1 MTNNWFDIEIVTTT
15 KKKWNISI
23 IIIFPLLIILSILTF
38 HTKYYFLFL
47 IWIVIACGFLVYDFI
62 HSKSLIEL
70 STKLLFKD
78 DCFNIV
84 IEDNNFNLEIK
95 KEDVTNIKFDKK
107 TNHVVILKKD
117 KVLYEFNVKAK
128 TLDELIDTFN
138 SFGYNCEIS
147 EYI

>member
-1 MTNNWFDIEIVTTT
+1 MTNNWFDIEITTTT

-38 HTKYYFLFL
+38 HTKYNYLFI
-47 IWIVIACGFLVYDFI
+47 IWIVIAAIFLIYEFI
-62 HSKSLIEL
+62 HSKSLVEL
-70 STKLLFKD
+70 STRLLFKD
-78 DCFNIV
+78 DCFDIV
-84 IEDNNFNLEIK
+84 IEDNHFKLEIK
-95 KEDVTNIKFDKK
+95 KEEVTNIRFDKK
-107 TNHVVILKKD
+107 TNHVVIFNND
-117 KVLYEFNVKAK
+117 KILYEFNVKSK